1 MTART
6 TPSLPV
12 GQELNRLPNTRV
24 SPMVPP
30 LDTDKAP
37 TRATGRASF
46 YVALSLFGF
55 LLIAIGLAT
64 DFVLHANDSS
74 LAADEG
80 VFTVR
85 NPGHLLAGIG
95 LIVVA
100 VGLGRL
106 ASIMI
111 GAAGAES
118 GLLRIARVSLWIGIV
133 ALIGSLVYVVAG
145 PGFGHEHGTASPDAT
160 ALFDGVDRSR
170 LPEEQAL
177 ALATLSWSRQG
188 SLAEDAFHNHDDAK
202 IEELTPQEQEDLD
215 AQIAVA
221 TTARTRFDT
230 VAEAESLGYVQ
241 GSGVSDGSGAHWIK
255 WTLVDKP
262 FDIENPSMLLFDEL
276 KRGEP
281 MELIAY
287 SYWVASEHAPDGF
300 SGETDQWHRHLGMCF
315 DGGWLKDD
323 NIPDRRSC
331 AGDWVN
337 GSDLWML
344 HAWVVPGVEN
354 TYGQFH
360 NVNPLLCERACGLEN

>member
-1 MTART
+1 
-6 TPSLPV
+6 
-12 GQELNRLPNTRV
+12 
-24 SPMVPP
+24 MVPP
-30 LDTDKAP
+30 LDTDETP
-37 TRATGRASF
+37 TRATDRAGF
-46 YVALSLFGF
+46 YVAMSLFGF
-55 LLIAIGLAT
+55 VLIAIGLAT
-64 DFVLHANDSS
+64 DFVLHANDSN

-80 VFTVR
+80 IFTLS

-100 VGLGRL
+100 VGLGRV
-106 ASIMI
+106 ATIMI
-111 GAAGAES
+111 GAADDES
-118 GLLRIARVSLWIGIV
+118 RLLRIARVALGIGAV
-133 ALIGSLVYVVAG
+133 ALIGSMVYIVVG
-145 PGFGHEHGTASPDAT
+145 PGFSHDHGTELPNAT
-160 ALFDGVDRSR
+160 VLFDGVDRSR
-170 LPEEQAL
+170 LPDDEAL
-177 ALATLSWSRQG
+177 ALATLAWSRPG
-188 SLAEDAFHNHDDAK
+188 SLAEDAFHDHDGA
-202 IEELTPQEQEDLD
+202 EPSELTPQESEALD
-215 AQIAVA
+215 SQFAIATA
-221 TTARTRFDT
+221 ARTRLDT
-230 VAEAESLGYVQ
+230 VAKAEALGYVQ

-255 WTLVDKP
+255 WTLVDRP

-287 SYWVASEHAPDGF
+287 SYWVASEHAPEGF
-300 SGETDQWHRHLGMCF
+300 AGETDQWHRHLGMCF

-344 HAWVVPGVEN
+344 HAWVVPGLEN

>member
-1 MTART
+1 M
-6 TPSLPV
+6 PLHGPQSSPV
-12 GQELNRLPNTRV
+12 VQGIHRLGDTIV
-24 SPMVPP
+24 SAMVPP
-30 LDTDKAP
+30 LDTDETP
-37 TRATGRASF
+37 TRTTGRAGF
-46 YVALSLFGF
+46 WVALAIFGF
-55 LLIAIGLAT
+55 VLVAIGLAT

-80 VFTVR
+80 IFTLS
-85 NPGHLLAGIG
+85 NPGHLLAGLG

-100 VGLGRL
+100 VGLGRA

-111 GAAGAES
+111 GTADDES
-118 GLLRIARVSLWIGIV
+118 RLLRIARVALGIGAV
-133 ALIGSLVYVVAG
+133 ALIGSMVYIVVG
-145 PGFGHEHGTASPDAT
+145 PGFSHDHGTELPNAT
-160 ALFDGVDRSR
+160 VLFDGVDRSR
-170 LPEEQAL
+170 LPDDEAL
-177 ALATLSWSRQG
+177 ALATLVWSRPG
-188 SLAEDAFHNHDDAK
+188 SLTEDMHHDHDDA
-202 IEELTPQEQEDLD
+202 EPRNLTPQESEALD
-215 AQIAVA
+215 SQFAVA
-221 TTARTRFDT
+221 TAARTRLDT
-230 VAEAESLGYVQ
+230 VAEAEALGYVQ

-287 SYWVASEHAPDGF
+287 SYWVASEHAPEGF
-300 SGETDQWHRHLGMCF
+300 AGETDQWHRHLGMCF

-344 HAWVVPGVEN
+344 HAWVVPGLEN

>member
-1 MTART
+1 
-6 TPSLPV
+6 
-12 GQELNRLPNTRV
+12 
-24 SPMVPP
+24 MVPP
-30 LDTDKAP
+30 LDADKAP
-37 TRATGRASF
+37 TRATDRASF

-80 VFTVR
+80 IFTLR
-85 NPGHLLAGIG
+85 NPGHLLLGIG

-100 VGLGRL
+100 VGLGRV

-111 GAAGAES
+111 GVADDES
-118 GLLRIARVSLWIGIV
+118 RLLRIARVSLGIAV
-133 ALIGSLVYVVAG
+133 AALIGSMVYIVIG
-145 PGFGHEHGTASPDAT
+145 PGFGHDHGTEPPNAAG
-160 ALFDGVDRSR
+160 LFDGVDRSR
-170 LPEEQAL
+170 LPDDEAL
-177 ALATLSWSRQG
+177 ALATLAWSRPG
-188 SLAEDAFHNHDDAK
+188 SLAEDDGHDHDHGQA
-202 IEELTPQEQEDLD
+202 EPRDLTPQESEELD
-215 AQIAVA
+215 SQLAVA
-221 TTARTRFDT
+221 AAARARFDT
-230 VAEAESLGYVQ
+230 VAEAEALGYVQ

-255 WTLVDKP
+255 WTLVDRP

-287 SYWVASEHAPDGF
+287 SYWVASAHAPDGF

-323 NIPDRRSC
+323 NIPNRRSC

-344 HAWVVPGVEN
+344 HAWVVPGMEN